1 MKLLMIAG
9 FLGSG
14 KTTLLLPLAQKLSN
28 NENKVVIIENEIG
41 QIGIDGDYLK
51 LNGLEVQE
59 LFGGC
64 ICCTLSAGLIETMD
78 KVDKN
83 YAPDIVL
90 LEATGAAR
98 PGDIIANL
106 KQFKGRIQK
115 TQVITIVDAV
125 RFHML
130 MEMMAPLLTAQLE
143 TADIILINKIDCT
156 DQKTIEAITRKILEL
171 KPGVPIEAIS
181 CENKPYVDNFI
192 AHADCFKEIL
202 S

>member
-14 KTTLLLPLAQKLSN
+14 KTTLLLPMARRLSN
-28 NENKVVIIENEIG
+28 TANKIVIIENEMG
-41 QIGIDGDYLK
+41 QIGIDGDYLR

-64 ICCTLSAGLIETMD
+64 ICCTLSASLIETID

-83 YAPDIVL
+83 YAPDIVI

-106 KQFKGRIQK
+106 KKFRGKIQK
-115 TQVITIVDAV
+115 TLVITIVDAV

-130 MEMMAPLLTAQLE
+130 MEMMEPLLTAQIE
-143 TADIILINKIDCT
+143 AGDIILINKIDCT
-156 DQKTIEAITRKILEL
+156 DPKTIEAITRKIIKV
-171 KPGVPIEAIS
+171 KPGVNIEAIS
-181 CENKPYVDNFI
+181 CENKTHVENFMT
-192 AHADCFKEIL
+192 HADCFKEIL
-202 S
+202 P